1 MKLSRLAVLTGSILL
16 ATSLPTLAD
25 DHEYAKWGAGYF
37 EFYKANRGKPL
48 PDGGLRN
55 GLGFGGE
62 IGKQFSDKWAAR
74 IEFARQDIDGDTE
87 AQDQSGNRLGVD
99 AMYLINDSFTYLFA
113 GVKNQNL
120 DITYKLVNFGVGK
133 HWEYKNNWR
142 IVTEAA
148 TYRDLDED
156 FVDFSL
162 KLGLAYN
169 FGGSKVSSS
178 RNKDSDNDGVYDR
191 SDECPTTPAGQAVD
205 RRGCSL
211 DSDNDG
217 VLNSEDQ
224 CPNTPRGTAVDTKG
238 CALPKD
244 SDGDGVYDAKDQ
256 CPNTPKGRRVDAVGC
271 SVELDSDNDGVI
283 DRLDRCPDTPESDKV
298 DSNGCSIFTDKEV
311 SIELN
316 VQFANNSAEIDQPGH
331 SDFVEFAAFLKR
343 FPETQAEIAGHSSK
357 AGAADYNLQLSQR
370 RADAVKDL
378 MVNRYGISASRLNA
392 IGYGEERPLDDSGT
406 AEAARKNRRIEA
418 IVTANERVK
427 EIK

>member
-37 EFYKANRGKPL
+37 EHYQASNDKPNTTQAL
-48 PDGGLRN
+48 DN
-55 GLGFGGE
+55 GNGFGIE
-62 IGKQFSDKWAAR
+62 IGRQFSEHWAGR
-74 IEFARQDIDGDTE
+74 IEYTHQDISGI
-87 AQDQSGNRLGVD
+87 QPQFDQSGTRFGID
-99 AMYLINDSFTYLFA
+99 AMLLLDDSFLYIFG

-120 DITYKLVNFGVGK
+120 DTTFKLVNVGIGK
-133 HWEYKNNWR
+133 HWQIKGNWR
-142 IVTEAA
+142 VLTEVAN
-148 TYRDLDED
+148 YFDLDESYSD
-156 FVDFSL
+156 LGV
-162 KLGLAYN
+162 KVGLAYN

-178 RNKDSDNDGVYDR
+178 RNEDSDNDGVYDR

-224 CPNTPRGTAVDTKG
+224 CPNTPRGTAVDAKG

-244 SDGDGVYDAKDQ
+244 SDGDGVYDTKDQ
-256 CPNTPKGRRVDAVGC
+256 CPNTPNGRRVDAVGC

-283 DRLDRCPDTPESDKV
+283 DRLDRCPGTPESDKV

-311 SIELN
+311 SIALN

-392 IGYGEERPLDDSGT
+392 VGYGEERPLDNSGT

-427 EIK
+427 ETK